1 MSGAMLVLV
10 CSDEHLYFDSAGACV
25 LGKLPFPVI
34 VLANRAAA
42 ARLVGAAPNVEVRQ
56 ARWGALDNIRSAVH
70 DLAREQPLFA
80 IGTCNEA
87 LMDLAAE
94 LRASLGLY
102 GMLPPLAERFRNK
115 LLMKELAAAAGVRV
129 PQHAPC
135 DQPERV
141 EALLAR
147 HGRLVLKPIDGY
159 GARSVSFIASAA
171 ELHAWYR
178 TQATP
183 AGFEAE
189 EFIDG
194 TLHHVNALVCAGQVL
209 LTASALYV
217 PGMANIDFGS
227 GTPFASVMLDEGA
240 LKDRLE
246 DFSNRVIAAL
256 GLEDGVT
263 HLECFVSPA
272 GEVVLCEI
280 AARPGGGGIVHM
292 IEAQYGINYVQ
303 ASLLLQAGRREQ
315 IRIEPPRQPR
325 RFGLLGFRA
334 GANCTIR
341 RIAGHGHFEDEPIHL
356 AQFYAAPGDFV
367 AAARH
372 CTDFL
377 GLLVFANDSEADY
390 ALRSA
395 RLHQRFDA
403 MLEFQPA

>member
-1 MSGAMLVLV
+1 MNSAMLILV
-10 CSDEHLYFDSAGACV
+10 CSDEHLYFDSKGQCV
-25 LGKLPFPVI
+25 LGQLPFPVV

-42 ARLVGAAPNVEVRQ
+42 ARLEGVAPNVTVHL
-56 ARWGALDNIRSAVH
+56 ARWGALDNIRSSAR
-70 DLAREQPLFA
+70 DLAQQQALFA

-87 LMDLAAE
+87 LLDLAAE
-94 LRASLGLY
+94 LRASMGIP
-102 GMLPPLAERFRNK
+102 GMLPDQTERFRNK
-115 LLMKELAAAAGVRV
+115 LLMKKLVAAVGVRV
-129 PQHAPC
+129 PQHASC
-135 DQPERV
+135 DQPDRV

-159 GARSVSFIASAA
+159 GSRSVSFIGSAA
-171 ELHAWYR
+171 ELDAWYR
-178 TQATP
+178 NQADP
-183 AGFEAE
+183 AAYEAE
-189 EFIDG
+189 EFIEG
-194 TLHHVNALVCAGQVL
+194 TLHHVNALVCGGRVL

-240 LKDRLE
+240 LKDSLE

-263 HLECFVSPA
+263 HLECFVTPA
-272 GEVVLCEI
+272 GELVLCEI

-292 IEAQYGINYVQ
+292 IEAQYGINY
-303 ASLLLQAGRREQ
+303 ALACLLLQAGRREQ
-315 IRIEPPRQPR
+315 VQCTPVPQAR

-334 GANCTIR
+334 SANGTIR
-341 RIAGHGHFEDEPIHL
+341 QIANGAHFKDEPIHL
-356 AQFYAAPGDFV
+356 AQFYSGPGDFV

-372 CTDFL
+372 CTDFF

-395 RLHQRFDA
+395 RLHQRFNA
-403 MLEFQPA
+403 ALELQPV